1 MSPRPTA
8 PGPADPD
15 AYAALEEQRDFLLG
29 SLDDLEREKAAGD
42 IDDVDYEALKDDYTA
57 RAAAV
62 LRALDDGGARFASAR
77 RPGSWRFVALV
88 VSGVLL
94 VAAGAGFLLARSSG
108 TRAGNES
115 ITWDIRLDTREELA
129 RCLDLFSQQEVLEA
143 VQCYDAVL
151 ESDPENVEALT
162 YRGWAL
168 IQSTLVDEGLTYLE
182 QAIEVDPAYPD
193 AHVFRAIT
201 LRNLDRLD
209 EARAELAALDDLQL
223 PVAMEGL
230 IAGLR
235 EDLAVDGAAT
245 IPTTT
250 AG

>member
-1 MSPRPTA
+1 VSTRPA
-8 PGPADPD
+8 RPGPADPD

-42 IDDVDYEALKDDYTA
+42 IDDADYEALKDDYTA

-62 LRALDDGGARFASAR
+62 LRALDDGGARFSAAR
-77 RPGSWRFVALV
+77 RTGSWRFVALV
-88 VSGVLL
+88 VIGVLV
-94 VAAGAGFLLARSSG
+94 VAAGAGVLLARSSG

-115 ITWDIRLDTREELA
+115 ITGDIRLGTREELA
-129 RCLDLFSQQEVLEA
+129 RCLSLFSQQEVLEA

-151 ESDPENVEALT
+151 EADPENVEALT

-168 IQSTLVDEGLTYLE
+168 IQSTLVDEGMTYLDR
-182 QAIEVDPAYPD
+182 AITVDPGYPD

-201 LRNLDRLD
+201 LKNLGRLD

-235 EDLAVDGAAT
+235 EDLAAGAPSPA
-245 IPTTT
+245 PTTT
-250 AG
+250 GG

>member
-1 MSPRPTA
+1 MSPRTAA

-29 SLDDLEREKAAGD
+29 SLDDLERERAAGD
-42 IDDVDYEALKDDYTA
+42 IDETDYEALRDDYTA

-62 LRALDDGGARFASAR
+62 LRALEEGGARFASAR
-77 RPGSWRFVALV
+77 RPGSWRFVAAV
-88 VSGVLL
+88 VAGVLVL
-94 VAAGAGFLLARSSG
+94 AAGAGLLLARSSG

-115 ITWDIRLDTREELA
+115 VTGDIRLGAREEVA
-129 RCLDLFSQQEVLEA
+129 RCLSLFSQQDVLEA
-143 VQCYDAVL
+143 VMCYDAVL

-168 IQSTLVDEGLTYLE
+168 IQSTLVDEGLTFLDR
-182 QAIEVDPAYPD
+182 AVAVDPDYPD

-201 LRNLDRLD
+201 YRNQGRVE
-209 EARAELAALDDLQL
+209 EARAELAALDELQL

-235 EDLAVDGAAT
+235 QDLEAPVSSPAPSTPEG
-245 IPTTT
+245 
-250 AG
+250 

>member
-1 MSPRPTA
+1 MSPRELA

-42 IDDVDYEALKDDYTA
+42 IDDADYEALKDDYTA

-62 LRALDDGGARFASAR
+62 LRALDEGGARFASAR
-77 RPGSWRFVALV
+77 RPGSWRFVAMVVAGVLV
-88 VSGVLL
+88 VG
-94 VAAGAGFLLARSSG
+94 AGAGLLLARASG

-115 ITWDIRLDTREELA
+115 ITGDIRLGTREELA

-151 ESDPENVEALT
+151 EADPENVEALT

-168 IQSTLVDEGLTYLE
+168 IQSTLVDEGLTYLDR
-182 QAIEVDPAYPD
+182 AIAADPEYPD
-193 AHVFRAIT
+193 AHVFRGIT
-201 LRNLDRLD
+201 LKNLGRLD
-209 EARAELAALDDLQL
+209 EARAECAALDGLQL

-230 IAGLR
+230 IAGLC
-235 EDLAVDGAAT
+235 EDLAADGT
-245 IPTTT
+245 SPVPTTS
-250 AG
+250 GG